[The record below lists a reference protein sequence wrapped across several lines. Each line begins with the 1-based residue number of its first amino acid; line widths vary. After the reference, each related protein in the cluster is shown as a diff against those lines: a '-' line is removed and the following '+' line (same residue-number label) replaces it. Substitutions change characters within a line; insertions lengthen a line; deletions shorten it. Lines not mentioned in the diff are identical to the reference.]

1 MAEATY
7 PLSVPTS
14 PSNFVTSNW
23 TIVRTVGYTQ
33 SPFTYSQQVAKYT
46 GAVWQ
51 TTVTLPPMSRA
62 DAGAWQSFYM
72 QLNGRFGTF
81 LLGDPAGKTIQG
93 SASTVISVNGDH
105 AIGAFDV
112 IVTGLTGNQQQ
123 ALKKGDYIQFGSGAD
138 AKLHMVVAD
147 ADANVGGQAT
157 VQIEPALKVA
167 VTTSTTVTIRNT
179 VGVWRMNTNELNW
192 NSDNVSK
199 YGFSFSCQ
207 EAF

>member
-7 PLSVPTS
+7 PLSLPTS

-81 LLGDPAGKTIQG
+81 LLGDPDGKTIQG
-93 SASTVISVNGDH
+93 SATTVISVNGDH

-112 IVTGLTGNQQQ
+112 IVDGCTASSTEF
-123 ALKKGDYIQFGSGAD
+123 KKGDYVQFGSGASS
-138 AKLHMVVAD
+138 KLHMIVAD
-147 ADANVGGQAT
+147 ITSDSSGNAT
-157 VQIEPALKVA
+157 LQIEPPLKTALTDDDVVTYSNTKA
-167 VTTSTTVTIRNT
+167 VM
-179 VGVWRMNTNELNW
+179 RMDSNELGWDANRT
-192 NSDNVSK
+192 SL
-199 YGFSFSCQ
+199 YGLSFSCT
-207 EAF
+207 EAL